1 MKCRVCRR
9 AATDKDNIVL
19 CRPCRQSLERAIYR
33 WRIGIERDLA
43 TLEAFDAYCAQR
55 EGQPVTAGPPL

>member
-9 AATDKDNIVL
+9 AATDKDGMVL
-19 CRPCRQSLERAIYR
+19 CRPCRSALERAIAK

-55 EGQPVTAGPPL
+55 LPVPG